1 MSNTILNGY
10 CTVGSNNIECFFT
23 LHDFKVT
30 LIVKNKIDLD
40 IFIRWSERYINEEI
54 IYGTTSHGKNIILI
68 RTGSNG
74 FTMGGNDGYE
84 STFYTKYY
92 LIGDEVYDKPR
103 DSFKGLVFYSEAI
116 DDVIPKVDATEFDC
130 GLKAIKLK
138 NPTEYIKEYRV
149 EHDNNRFN
157 IYLGINYNLIC
168 SFKDGYELNNKYS
181 YIKIVFD
188 KEQRL
193 TAYWIYHEYI
203 TNLLVFCLG
212 HKDIKF
218 KVKMLDYITLPRKI
232 SKIKFRKRLVKRV
245 EKYYRLY
252 KKQIFPVMDYNFCW
266 SSMQYKS
273 PTNLHH
279 VILLKRLNKHFS
291 QIFYLLSSKDI
302 KPVLDFLPEDVQMR
316 GKIKPIDI
324 GLICAALEREFS
336 FYEADTVNVEPS
348 YYEEARRL
356 SKKLKYEVNS
366 FEVSDIIKAKAYQL
380 ISSLRHMVFSLTEK
394 AVFLMKRFE
403 TVVYRLTHKNSQL
416 SSDMLSSEF
425 KDINEFKKK
434 FINFQ
439 KMRNSG
445 SHGIFVWDDSFK
457 IYIYLVIVI
466 YVSILYRSG
475 YNDEE
480 IIDIL
485 GGFFGYQL

>member
-1 MSNTILNGY
+1 M
-10 CTVGSNNIECFFT
+10 
-23 LHDFKVT
+23 
-30 LIVKNKIDLD
+30 IVKNKIDLD
-40 IFIRWSERYINEEI
+40 IFIRGSERYINEEI

-193 TAYWIYHEYI
+193 TDYWIYHEYI

-218 KVKMLDYITLPRKI
+218 KVKRLDYITLPRKI
-232 SKIKFRKRLVKRV
+232 SKIKFRTRLVQRV